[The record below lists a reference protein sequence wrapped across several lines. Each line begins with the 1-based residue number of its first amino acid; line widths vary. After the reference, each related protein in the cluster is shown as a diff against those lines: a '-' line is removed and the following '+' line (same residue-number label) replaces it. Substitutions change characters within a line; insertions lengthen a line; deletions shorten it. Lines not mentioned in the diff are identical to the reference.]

1 MDLNPDEAL
10 AAGWLKPGSM
20 AARLLSALSLF
31 SFREARTL
39 VVLDRFMKQRLIE
52 KGIPEDKIALIPPWS
67 HDDVIGYDT
76 TGREAFRSHHGL
88 TGKFVVM
95 YSGNHSPCHP
105 LDTLLKAALRLAG
118 NSEIVF
124 CFVGGGSE
132 FAKVKQFQLHHGLHN
147 IVTLPYQALDQLSS
161 SLSAADLL
169 IIPTQA
175 EYFSAY
181 ALRNMMGTIR
191 RVRQESNPN
200 LAYRILVTLLDRR
213 NRTHRN
219 IFEQLQAT
227 FGQGVFTTVIE
238 VDTKL
243 RESPIAG
250 LPITQYKPGSRGSQQ
265 YRVLAQELMEYAK
278 EETNRQTA

>member
-1 MDLNPDEAL
+1 MAFTIAMSNEKGGVAKTTSTLSLGAAL
-10 AAGWLKPGSM
+10 AELEH
-20 AARLLSALSLF
+20 RVLLIDLDPPANLSLALGF
-31 SFREARTL
+31 EAADTEITSAS
-39 VVLDRFMKQRLIE
+39 VLIDSAALKTAVRKTEVKNMDIVTSNSRIE
-52 KGIPEDKIALIPPWS
+52 GAEQYLPM
-67 HDDVIGYDT
+67 
-76 TGREAFRSHHGL
+76 RSHY
-88 TGKFVVM
+88 M
-95 YSGNHSPCHP
+95 A
-105 LDTLLKAALRLAG
+105 TLRNALEAA
-118 NSEIVF
+118 E
-124 CFVGGGSE
+124 
-132 FAKVKQFQLHHGLHN
+132 
-147 IVTLPYQALDQLSS
+147 LPYDYVLLDCPPALGAITLNA
-161 SLSAADLL
+161 LSAADLL

-238 VDTKL
+238 IDTKL

-250 LPITQYKPGSRGSQQ
+250 VPITQYKSTSRGSQQ
-265 YRVLAQELMEYAK
+265 YRVLAQELIEYAK
-278 EETNRQTA
+278 EEATRQTA